1 MSVRS
6 ELPVGSVL
14 HGPATACGAY
24 ALADTPVPDL
34 PAPPPRALRRL
45 ARAWPHVLL
54 AVGCALAL
62 TLLVTSYYQS
72 SLGLRALAQNRDQA
86 ARQERLMAL
95 QMMLVDA
102 ETGVRGYLLTAEPVY
117 LEPYEQAITKI
128 QSAKAQLQKDFAGL
142 PGVADEMAEV
152 GRLIDSKVAVMAQ
165 AVAARTLGDTPDNDW
180 EGKLVMDELRG
191 RLGQLQGVLAQ
202 EGQGVIGRSIER
214 FKLTQVA
221 GVLLAGGSLTLLVLL
236 FSVMQRKTELRGEI
250 SRLLASENAR
260 LDEQVRA
267 RTAELNELARYLA
280 EAREEEK
287 ARIARELHD
296 ELGALLTAAK
306 LDAGWLGRKLPNKDD
321 PQVAER
327 LARLQRTLGEGISLK
342 RRIID
347 DLQPPLLK
355 DLGLVEALGA
365 LVDQFNEAGDVK
377 VEAQLAAGAEN
388 LDRDRALALF
398 RIVQEALTNVRKY
411 AAAKTVG
418 LSLSLE
424 SGAVNLR
431 IEDDGRGFDPA
442 QVAADRHGLAG
453 MKHRVQ
459 TYSGRFVVESAP
471 GKGTILRVSIP
482 LA

>member
-1 MSVRS
+1 M
-6 ELPVGSVL
+6 
-14 HGPATACGAY
+14 
-24 ALADTPVPDL
+24 ADSPVPDL
-34 PAPPPRALRRL
+34 SAPHPKALRRL

-62 TLLVTSYYQS
+62 TLLVASYYQS
-72 SLGLRALAQNRDQA
+72 SLGLRALAQNRDHA

-117 LEPYEQAITKI
+117 LEPYEQAISKL
-128 QSAKAQLQKDFAGL
+128 QAAKAQMEQDVAGL
-142 PGVADEMAEV
+142 PGVGEEMAEV
-152 GRLIDSKVAVMAQ
+152 GRLIDNKVEVMAE

-191 RLGQLQGVLAQ
+191 RLGRLQGALAQ
-202 EGQGVIGRSIER
+202 EGQGLIGRSIER
-214 FKLTQVA
+214 FKLTQVT
-221 GVLLAGGSLTLLVLL
+221 GVVLAGGTLALLVLL
-236 FSVMQRKTELRGEI
+236 FSVMQRKAELRGEL
-250 SRLLASENAR
+250 SRVLASENAR
-260 LDEQVRA
+260 LDVQVRA
-267 RTAELNELARYLA
+267 RTAELNELARYLTD
-280 EAREEEK
+280 AREEEK

-306 LDAGWLGRKLPNKDD
+306 LDAGWLGRKLPIKDD
-321 PQVAER
+321 AQAAER

-365 LVDQFNEAGDVK
+365 LVDQFNEAGDVR
-377 VEAQLAAGAEN
+377 VEAELAAGAEN

-411 AAAKTVG
+411 AAAKVVRLTLTMDG
-418 LSLSLE
+418 
-424 SGAVNLR
+424 GAVNLR

-459 TYSGRFVVESAP
+459 TYSGRFAVESVP

-482 LA
+482 AA